1 MAISATVN
9 DVARNAQVGSGSIS
23 WRLGYP
29 PQANLAF
36 LDPAAA
42 PVVGQSVGAF
52 EDSDRLFG
60 GTIDEV
66 TQELWSSYTGNKILY
81 RVRAVGWEQRLQ
93 KRIIK
98 PATSISAA
106 GTTYLAWAGTC
117 NTSGTAV
124 TWVSGDR
131 FDPNFVGS
139 KLSINSTLY
148 TVSAV
153 GSPTAATLSATA
165 GTQSGV
171 VFSWPMNCGNIFR
184 SVVTNFADGEGF
196 TMETID
202 DGETLEKEV
211 YDHSWT
217 VAAVLDRLAKA
228 SNKIWYSDPEK
239 GLYFTA
245 RTGTA
250 APVAITVSNTLREGW
265 ECRTTREEAQNA
277 HYRRVSFQAFPQKE
291 AVLPGDASA
300 RVFYLDHPAALVES
314 GLLRTADGVLEATF
328 GSRDAAAGDVGY
340 DFYWGLGEYGITQDA
355 ALSVNVSAASNDIPI
370 EITTASAHGLKTGHR
385 VTIASVGGNTAANG
399 TWRIDVTAADKFT
412 LRESEGNGAYT
423 SGGAVDANT
432 TLTTDD
438 SLVVFYR
445 DLGGDIV
452 SSVDATDQSSRATT
466 EGTSGKYEAY
476 EDDSQSV
483 DAVGAQEF
491 ANNIVGARAPNIIQA
506 RFQTEGT
513 LGLRVGQLAEVT
525 NSRFGLSAAQMHI
538 DEIQARDIDGQYWR
552 CTVSAI
558 DAVYLD
564 GWREWFAQRKQRGA
578 GGSVSVTVSSAS
590 AAGSGGGGGTATVQQ
605 QTLTTGSTVISSP
618 GVPGDADRLTVI
630 IDQDATGGRQIS
642 WASDYASDT
651 PVDISTIASTRSIF
665 DFVGYSSK
673 WRMIAMRTEGT
684 V

>member
-9 DVARNAQVGSGSIS
+9 DVARDALVGSGSLT

-36 LDPAAA
+36 LDPASA
-42 PVVGQSVGAF
+42 PAVGQSVGAF
-52 EDSDRLFG
+52 EDADRLFG

-93 KRIIK
+93 KRLMK
-98 PATSISAA
+98 PAASIAA
-106 GTTYLAWAGTC
+106 PGTTYLAWSGTC
-117 NTSGTAV
+117 DTSGTAV

-139 KLSINSTLY
+139 KLAINSTLY

-153 GSPTAATLSATA
+153 ASPTAATLSATA
-165 GTQSGV
+165 GTQTGV
-171 VFSWPMNCGNIFR
+171 AFAWPMNCGNIFR

-196 TMETID
+196 TLETID

-228 SNKIWYSDPEK
+228 SNKIWYSDPDK

-250 APVAITVSNTLREGW
+250 APVAITVSNTLRESW

-277 HYRRVSFQAFPQKE
+277 HYRRVSFQAFAQKE

-314 GLLRTADGVLEATF
+314 GLLRTVDGVLEATF

-355 ALSVNVSAASNDIPI
+355 ALSVNVSAASNDTPI

-385 VTIASVGGNTAANG
+385 VTIAAVDGNSAANG

-412 LRESEGNGAYT
+412 LRGSEGNGAYT
-423 SGGAVDANT
+423 SGGTVAANT
-432 TLTTDD
+432 TLTADD
-438 SLVVFYR
+438 SIVVFYR
-445 DLGGDIV
+445 DAGGDIV
-452 SSVDATDQSSRATT
+452 SAVDASDQSTRGTV
-466 EGTSGKYEAY
+466 EGSSGKYEIF

-506 RFQTEGT
+506 RFQTETT
-513 LGLRVGQLAEVT
+513 LGLRVGQLASVT
-525 NSRFGLSAAQMHI
+525 NSRYGLSAAQMLI
-538 DEIQARDIDGQYWR
+538 EEITARDVDGQYWR
-552 CTVSAI
+552 CSHSAI

-564 GWREWFAQRKQRGA
+564 GWREWFAQRKTRTGA
-578 GGSVSVTVSSAS
+578 AAPVSVTSSSAAS
-590 AAGSGGGGGTATVQQ
+590 
-605 QTLTTGSTVISSP
+605 
-618 GVPGDADRLTVI
+618 
-630 IDQDATGGRQIS
+630 TGGHEEGAVAGGVIQ
-642 WASDYASDT
+642 YA
-651 PVDISTIASTRSIF
+651 
-665 DFVGYSSK
+665 
-673 WRMIAMRTEGT
+673 
-684 V
+684 